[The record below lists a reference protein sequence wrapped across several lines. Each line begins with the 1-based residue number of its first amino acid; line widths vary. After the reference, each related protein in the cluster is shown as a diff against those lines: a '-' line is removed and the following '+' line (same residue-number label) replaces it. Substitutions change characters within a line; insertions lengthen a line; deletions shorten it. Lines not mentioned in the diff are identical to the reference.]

1 MVLSAA
7 KRGRSSCR
15 KLRPCYLTLKAG
27 GVCKTRVCNL
37 AKLELISVSKRFG
50 RATAVDDVS
59 LVVED
64 NELFCLFGPPGCGK
78 STILRLL
85 LGLDAPDSG
94 RIRIGGRDVT
104 QLPPAERDL
113 AMVFQNLALF
123 PHMSARDN
131 LAFPLISR
139 RADPKH
145 ISAKVAQVAET
156 LHIDHLLDKFPAHL
170 SGGERQRVAIGRA
183 LVRNPKAY
191 LMDEPISALDARLR
205 EEMRV
210 ELNRLQRQL
219 NHTFVHVTHD
229 QEEAMAVA
237 DRLCVMREGRVEQ
250 IGTSLELY
258 NAPQNRY
265 VARQLGSPPIN
276 FISGKFDA
284 SGGVFEATEMPLAAL
299 ASKGNVG
306 RRAAWLG
313 VRPED
318 LTIVRNKSAGEVS
331 VPASIYEVEPL
342 GAITIVDVKVG
353 EQILKAQLPGQP
365 KFLEGESVN
374 LCFDLGKCHLFDSD
388 TERRLA
394 TGLVAVNRN

>member
-1 MVLSAA
+1 V
-7 KRGRSSCR
+7 
-15 KLRPCYLTLKAG
+15 
-27 GVCKTRVCNL
+27 

-50 RATAVDDVS
+50 RVKAVDDVS

-85 LGLDAPDSG
+85 LGLEAPDAG
-94 RIRIGGRDVT
+94 EIHIGGRDVT
-104 QLPPAERDL
+104 ELPPADRDL

-123 PHMSARDN
+123 PHMSTREN
-131 LAFPLISR
+131 LAFPLVVR
-139 RADPKH
+139 GADPKH

-156 LHIDHLLDKFPAHL
+156 LHITHLLDKFPAHL

-183 LVRNPKAY
+183 LVREPKAY

-219 NHTFVHVTHD
+219 NHTVVHVTHD

-237 DRLCVMREGRVEQ
+237 DRLCVMKDGRVEQ
-250 IGTSLELY
+250 IGTPLELY

-265 VARQLGSPPIN
+265 VALQLGSPPIN
-276 FISGKFDA
+276 FISGNFDA
-284 SGGVFEATEMPLAAL
+284 SIGLFEASEMPLAAV
-299 ASKGNVG
+299 ATAANAGHG
-306 RRAAWLG
+306 AAWLG

-318 LTIVRNKSAGEVS
+318 LSIGGEFTEAFS
-331 VPASIYEVEPL
+331 VPAAIYEVEPL
-342 GAITIVDVKVG
+342 GAVTIVDVKVG

-365 KFLEGESVN
+365 KFLEGEPVH
-374 LCFDLGKCHLFDSD
+374 LRFDLDKCHLFDGSS
-388 TERRLA
+388 ERRLA
-394 TGLVAVNRN
+394 TGLAAIAWN

>member
-1 MVLSAA
+1 M
-7 KRGRSSCR
+7 
-15 KLRPCYLTLKAG
+15 
-27 GVCKTRVCNL
+27 

-50 RATAVDDVS
+50 RVTAIDDVS
-59 LVVED
+59 LVVEN

-85 LGLDAPDSG
+85 VGLETPDAG
-94 RIRIGGRDVT
+94 EIHVGGRDVT
-104 QLPPAERDL
+104 GLPPADRDL

-123 PHMSARDN
+123 PHMSTREN
-131 LAFPLISR
+131 LAFPLVTR
-139 RADPKH
+139 GMDPMR

-156 LHIDHLLDKFPAHL
+156 LHITHLLDKFPAHL

-183 LVRNPKAY
+183 LVREPKAY

-237 DRLCVMREGRVEQ
+237 DRLCVMKDGRVEQ
-250 IGTSLELY
+250 IGTPLELY

-276 FISGKFDA
+276 FISGNFNVS
-284 SGGVFEATEMPLAAL
+284 SGLFEASEMPLAAV
-299 ASKGNVG
+299 ATRANAGHG
-306 RRAAWLG
+306 AAWLG
-313 VRPED
+313 IRPED
-318 LTIVRNKSAGEVS
+318 LGIDDKFAGAVS
-331 VPASIYEVEPL
+331 VPAAIYEVEPL

-365 KFLEGESVN
+365 NFSEGQPVN
-374 LCFDLGKCHLFDSD
+374 LCFDLDKCHLFDSGS
-388 TERRLA
+388 ERRLA
-394 TGLVAVNRN
+394 TGLVAISRN

>member
-1 MVLSAA
+1 M
-7 KRGRSSCR
+7 R
-15 KLRPCYLTLKAG
+15 KAG
-27 GVCKTRVCNL
+27 GVSRKWISDL

-50 RATAVDDVS
+50 PVTALDNVT

-85 LGLDAPDSG
+85 VGLESPDVG
-94 RIRIGGRDVT
+94 EIRIGGRDVT
-104 QLPPAERDL
+104 DLSPADRNL

-123 PHMSARDN
+123 PHMSARQN
-131 LAFPLISR
+131 LAFPLVARGADQR
-139 RADPKH
+139 R
-145 ISAKVAQVAET
+145 INAKVAEVAET
-156 LHIDHLLDKFPAHL
+156 LHITHLLEKFPAHL

-183 LVRNPKAY
+183 LVRDPMAY

-219 NHTFVHVTHD
+219 RHTFVHVTHD

-237 DRLCVMREGRVEQ
+237 DRLCIMRNGRVEQ
-250 IGTSLELY
+250 IGTPSELY

-276 FISGKFDA
+276 LISGHLDI
-284 SGGVFEATEMPLAAL
+284 SRGLFEASQMPLFAGVSTGAGGG
-299 ASKGNVG
+299 S
-306 RRAAWLG
+306 AWLG

-318 LTIVRNKSAGEVS
+318 LTIEREPVAGS
-331 VPASIYEVEPL
+331 VPATIYEVEPL
-342 GAITIVDVKVG
+342 GAITIIDVSVG

-365 KFLEGESVN
+365 KFLQGESVH
-374 LCFDLGKCHLFDSD
+374 LAFDLAKCHLFDGIS
-388 TERRLA
+388 ERRLA
-394 TGLVAVNRN
+394 TGLVVAEGKFAWQPGA

>member
-1 MVLSAA
+1 M
-7 KRGRSSCR
+7 
-15 KLRPCYLTLKAG
+15 TLKTA
-27 GVCKTRVCNL
+27 GVCKTRVRDL

-50 RATAVDDVS
+50 QTTAIDNVS

-78 STILRLL
+78 STILRLF
-85 LGLDAPDSG
+85 LGLEAPDSG
-94 RIRIGGRDVT
+94 QIRIGGRDVT
-104 QLPPAERDL
+104 QLPPADRDL

-123 PHMSARDN
+123 PHMSAREN
-131 LAFPLISR
+131 LAFPLVSR
-139 RADPKH
+139 RVDPKH
-145 ISAKVAQVAET
+145 VSVMVAQVAET
-156 LHIDHLLDKFPAHL
+156 LHIGHLLNKFPAHL

-237 DRLCVMREGRVEQ
+237 DRLCVMRDGRVEQ

-276 FISGKFDA
+276 FISGNFDV
-284 SGGVFEATEMPLAAL
+284 SSGVFEASEMALAAVTGK
-299 ASKGNVG
+299 ANAG
-306 RRAAWLG
+306 RGAAWLG

-318 LTIVRNKSAGEVS
+318 LSIVRDKSAGAVS
-331 VPASIYEVEPL
+331 VPAAIYEVEPL
-342 GAITIVDVKVG
+342 GAITIVDVKIG

-365 KFLEGESVN
+365 KFSEGEYVN
-374 LCFDLGKCHLFDSD
+374 LCFDLRKCHLFDSD

-394 TGLVAVNRN
+394 TGLVAISRN

>member
-1 MVLSAA
+1 MF
-7 KRGRSSCR
+7 
-15 KLRPCYLTLKAG
+15 TT
-27 GVCKTRVCNL
+27 GVTDL

-50 RATAVDDVS
+50 RVTAIDDVS
-59 LVVED
+59 VVVED

-85 LGLDAPDSG
+85 VGLEAPDNG
-94 RIRIGGRDVT
+94 RIHIGGRDVT
-104 QLPPAERDL
+104 NLPPADRDL

-123 PHMSARDN
+123 PHMSTREN
-131 LAFPLISR
+131 LAFPLVARGMDAR
-139 RADPKH
+139 R
-145 ISAKVAQVAET
+145 INAKVAQVAET
-156 LHIDHLLDKFPAHL
+156 LHISHLLDKFPAHL

-183 LVRNPKAY
+183 LVREPKAY

-210 ELNRLQRQL
+210 ELNRLQRKL

-237 DRLCVMREGRVEQ
+237 DRLCVMKDGRVEQ
-250 IGTSLELY
+250 IGTPLELY
-258 NAPQNRY
+258 NTPQDRY

-276 FISGKFDA
+276 FVSGHFDV
-284 SGGVFEATEMPLAAL
+284 SRGLFEASEMPLAAT
-299 ASKGNVG
+299 AA
-306 RRAAWLG
+306 RANAGDGSAWLG

-318 LTIVRNKSAGEVS
+318 LSIAHKPAGVVS
-331 VPASIYEVEPL
+331 VPAAIYEVEPL

-365 KFLEGESVN
+365 KFSEGEAVH
-374 LCFDLGKCHLFDSD
+374 LCFDLAKCHLFDSSS
-388 TERRLA
+388 ERRLA
-394 TGLVAVNRN
+394 TGLVAVARS

>member
-1 MVLSAA
+1 M
-7 KRGRSSCR
+7 
-15 KLRPCYLTLKAG
+15 PKAG
-27 GVCKTRVCNL
+27 GACKAGVTDL

-50 RATAVDDVS
+50 RTTAIDNIS

-78 STILRLL
+78 STILRLF
-85 LGLDAPDSG
+85 LGLEAPDAG
-94 RIRIGGRDVT
+94 EIRIGGRDVT
-104 QLPPAERDL
+104 ELPPADRDL

-123 PHMSARDN
+123 PHMNTREN
-131 LAFPLISR
+131 LAFPLVAR
-139 RADPKH
+139 GADPKH
-145 ISAKVAQVAET
+145 IRVKVAQVAET
-156 LHIDHLLDKFPAHL
+156 LHITHLLDKAPAQL

-183 LVRNPKAY
+183 LVREPKAY

-219 NHTFVHVTHD
+219 SHTFVHVTHD
-229 QEEAMAVA
+229 QEEEMAVA
-237 DRLCVMREGRVEQ
+237 GRRCVMKNGRVEQ
-250 IGTSLELY
+250 IGTPLELY

-276 FISGKFDA
+276 FISGNFDV
-284 SGGVFEATEMPLAAL
+284 SSGVFEASEMPLAGGT
-299 ASKGNVG
+299 SKANAGG
-306 RRAAWLG
+306 GAAWLG

-318 LTIVRNKSAGEVS
+318 LSIVVDKSAGAVS
-331 VPASIYEVEPL
+331 VPAVIYEVEPL
-342 GAITIVDVKVG
+342 GAITIVDVKIG

-365 KFLEGESVN
+365 KFSEGEYVN
-374 LCFDLGKCHLFDSD
+374 LCFDLRKCHLFDSD

-394 TGLVAVNRN
+394 TGLDAINRN